1 MKVSIS
7 KAADMVGITRATL
20 YRHIDKKGISVEND
34 ADDNPKIDVAELIR
48 VYGDRVKPDGHSRK
62 EDSNETDDTIQGK
75 QDYTPRSNSDVGVE
89 IEVLRERID
98 NLQNERQQ
106 SREERE
112 RERQLLNEQIEMLR
126 GRLIESEQQQK
137 RLTLLLTS
145 NKETPDNRD
154 NEKEMDVM
162 REAVQRLEKQ
172 NRRIFQELQEQKKP
186 WWQRRRKQAGRAGE
200 GA

>member
-20 YRHIDKKGISVEND
+20 YRHIEKKGISVAKD

-62 EDSNETDDTIQGK
+62 EDSDETDDTIQGK
-75 QDYTPRSNSDVGVE
+75 QDYTPQGNSNVVVE

-106 SREERE
+106 SREQTRGTPGFQ
-112 RERQLLNEQIEMLR
+112 RHPARTPTACAALR
-126 GRLIESEQQQK
+126 PCSMRRWRACAPRMAADGVRFRSKKTTSATPPRGGRSCDW
-137 RLTLLLTS
+137 TVPSATS
-145 NKETPDNRD
+145 GVAEDRGGAA
-154 NEKEMDVM
+154 
-162 REAVQRLEKQ
+162 AVRTGDC
-172 NRRIFQELQEQKKP
+172 RR
-186 WWQRRRKQAGRAGE
+186 
-200 GA
+200 